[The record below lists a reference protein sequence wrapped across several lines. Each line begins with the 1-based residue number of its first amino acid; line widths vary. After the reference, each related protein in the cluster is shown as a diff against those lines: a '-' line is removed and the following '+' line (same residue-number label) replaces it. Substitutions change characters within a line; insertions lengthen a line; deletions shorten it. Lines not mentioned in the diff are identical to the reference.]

1 MKTFKKVFI
10 GLGLCLLVY
19 LSFSVGNATGK
30 RTAIAN
36 ENGIP
41 LAKINKIE
49 NLIDQYYLFD
59 IDKNKQQEGAV
70 EGYVK
75 ALGDPYSEFLTK
87 EEMDSLNQQTEGEYA
102 GVGIVVTPSETGA
115 ITVVSAIKGSP
126 AFEKGI
132 KKDDIILKINGKD
145 YNASQMNDAVKV
157 MKGKPNTD
165 VKLTIARMENKTSKI
180 FDVNITRRMIS
191 LTTVNSKK
199 IGDIGY
205 INITQFD
212 RKTDK
217 EFIEQYE
224 NLKKQNVKSIV
235 LDLRNNPGGLLDST
249 VKIADYLLPQGV
261 IVKTVDKNKKEDV
274 QKSDSSEQNLPMVVL
289 VNGSSASAS
298 EILTGAL
305 KDYKKATIVGEKT
318 FGKGIVQTII
328 PMDKGEGLKLTI
340 SEYFSPN
347 GNKIHKQGV
356 KPDVEIKLDEKAK
369 GIGVEFMKEDN
380 QLQKTL
386 EILNKKALEI
396 LNKK

>member
-1 MKTFKKVFI
+1 MKTLKKVFI

-30 RTAIAN
+30 RTVIAN

-191 LTTVNSKK
+191 LTTVNSQK

-369 GIGVEFMKEDN
+369 GIGVEFMNEDN
-380 QLQKTL
+380 QLQ
-386 EILNKKALEI
+386 KALEI

>member
-1 MKTFKKVFI
+1 MKTLKKVFI

-191 LTTVNSKK
+191 LTTVNSQK

-305 KDYKKATIVGEKT
+305 KDYKKATVVGEKT

-380 QLQKTL
+380 QLQK
-386 EILNKKALEI
+386 ALEI

>member
-30 RTAIAN
+30 RTAITN

-191 LTTVNSKK
+191 LTTVNSQK

-274 QKSDSSEQNLPMVVL
+274 QKSDASEQNLPMVVL

-328 PMDKGEGLKLTI
+328 PMEKGEGLKLTI

-380 QLQKTL
+380 QLQK
-386 EILNKKALEI
+386 ALEI

>member
-165 VKLTIARMENKTSKI
+165 VKLTIGRMENKTSKI

-199 IGDIGY
+199 IGYVGY

-224 NLKKQNVKSIV
+224 DLKKQNVKSIV

-261 IVKTVDKNKKEDV
+261 IVKTVDKNKKEDI
-274 QKSDSSEQNLPMVVL
+274 QKSDASEQNLPMVVL

-328 PMDKGEGLKLTI
+328 PMEKGEGLKLTI

-380 QLQKTL
+380 QLQK
-386 EILNKKALEI
+386 ALEI

>member
-1 MKTFKKVFI
+1 MKTLKKVFI

-36 ENGIP
+36 KNGIP

-191 LTTVNSKK
+191 LTTVNSQK

-328 PMDKGEGLKLTI
+328 PMEKGEGLKLTI

-380 QLQKTL
+380 QLQK
-386 EILNKKALEI
+386 ALEI

>member
-191 LTTVNSKK
+191 LTTVNSQK

-235 LDLRNNPGGLLDST
+235 MDLRNNPGGLLDST

-274 QKSDSSEQNLPMVVL
+274 QKSDASEQNLPMVVL

-380 QLQKTL
+380 QLQK
-386 EILNKKALEI
+386 ALEI

>member
-191 LTTVNSKK
+191 LTTVNSQK

-328 PMDKGEGLKLTI
+328 PMEKGEGLKLTI

-380 QLQKTL
+380 QLQKDL
-386 EILNKKALEI
+386 EILNKK
-396 LNKK
+396 

>member
-191 LTTVNSKK
+191 LTTVNSQK

-261 IVKTVDKNKKEDV
+261 IVKTVDKNKKEDI

-328 PMDKGEGLKLTI
+328 PMEKGEGLKLTI

-369 GIGVEFMKEDN
+369 GIGVEFMNEDN
-380 QLQKTL
+380 QLQ
-386 EILNKKALEI
+386 KALEI

>member
-30 RTAIAN
+30 RTSIAN

-191 LTTVNSKK
+191 LTTVNSQK

-274 QKSDSSEQNLPMVVL
+274 QKSDASEQNLPMVVL

-369 GIGVEFMKEDN
+369 GIGVEFMNEDN
-380 QLQKTL
+380 QLQ
-386 EILNKKALEI
+386 KALEI

>member
-1 MKTFKKVFI
+1 MKTLKKVFI

-19 LSFSVGNATGK
+19 LSFSVWNATGK

-191 LTTVNSKK
+191 LTTVNSQK

-249 VKIADYLLPQGV
+249 VKIADYLLPKGV
-261 IVKTVDKNKKEDV
+261 IVKTVDKNKKEDI
-274 QKSDSSEQNLPMVVL
+274 QKSDASEQNLPMVVL

-328 PMDKGEGLKLTI
+328 PMEKGEGLKLTI
-340 SEYFSPN
+340 SEYFSPK
-347 GNKIHKQGV
+347 GNKIHKQGIT
-356 KPDVEIKLDEKAK
+356 PDVVIKLNEKAK
-369 GIGVEFMKEDN
+369 GIGVEYMKEDN
-380 QLQKTL
+380 QLQK
-386 EILNKKALEI
+386 ALEI

>member
-191 LTTVNSKK
+191 LTTVNSQK

-212 RKTDK
+212 RKTDN

-369 GIGVEFMKEDN
+369 GIGVEFMNEDN
-380 QLQKTL
+380 QLQ
-386 EILNKKALEI
+386 KALEI

>member
-1 MKTFKKVFI
+1 MKTLKKVFI

-30 RTAIAN
+30 RSAIAN

-191 LTTVNSKK
+191 LTTVNSQK

-328 PMDKGEGLKLTI
+328 PMEKGEGLKLTI

-380 QLQKTL
+380 QLQK
-386 EILNKKALEI
+386 ALEI

>member
-1 MKTFKKVFI
+1 MKTFKKVFV

-30 RTAIAN
+30 KTAIAN

-191 LTTVNSKK
+191 LTTVNSQK

-369 GIGVEFMKEDN
+369 GIGVEFMNEDN
-380 QLQKTL
+380 QLQ
-386 EILNKKALEI
+386 KALEI

>member
-191 LTTVNSKK
+191 LTTVNSQK

-217 EFIEQYE
+217 EFLEQYE

-261 IVKTVDKNKKEDV
+261 IVKTVDKNKKEDI
-274 QKSDSSEQNLPMVVL
+274 QKSDASEQNLPMVVL

-369 GIGVEFMKEDN
+369 GIGVEFMNEDN
-380 QLQKTL
+380 QLQ
-386 EILNKKALEI
+386 KALEI

>member
-1 MKTFKKVFI
+1 MKTLKKVFI

-30 RTAIAN
+30 RTVIAN

-191 LTTVNSKK
+191 LTTVNSQK
-199 IGDIGY
+199 IGDVGY

-249 VKIADYLLPQGV
+249 VKIADFLLPKGV
-261 IVKTVDKNKKEDV
+261 IVKTVDKNKKEDI
-274 QKSDSSEQNLPMVVL
+274 QKSDASEQNLPMVVL

-328 PMDKGEGLKLTI
+328 PMEKGEGLKLTI

-380 QLQKTL
+380 QLQK
-386 EILNKKALEI
+386 ALEI

>member
-165 VKLTIARMENKTSKI
+165 VKLTIARIENKTSKI

-191 LTTVNSKK
+191 LTTVNSQK

-261 IVKTVDKNKKEDV
+261 IVKTVDKNKKEDI
-274 QKSDSSEQNLPMVVL
+274 QKSDASEQNLPMVVL

-380 QLQKTL
+380 QLQK
-386 EILNKKALEI
+386 ALEI

>member
-191 LTTVNSKK
+191 LTTVNSQK

-274 QKSDSSEQNLPMVVL
+274 QKSDASEQNLPMVVL

-298 EILTGAL
+298 EILAGAL

-380 QLQKTL
+380 QLQK
-386 EILNKKALEI
+386 ALEI

>member
-328 PMDKGEGLKLTI
+328 PMEKGEGLKLTI

-380 QLQKTL
+380 QLQK
-386 EILNKKALEI
+386 ALEI

>member
-191 LTTVNSKK
+191 LTTVNSQK

-369 GIGVEFMKEDN
+369 GIGVEFMNEDN
-380 QLQKTL
+380 QLQ
-386 EILNKKALEI
+386 KALEI

>member
-75 ALGDPYSEFLTK
+75 ALGDPYSKFLTK

-191 LTTVNSKK
+191 LTTVNSQK

-328 PMDKGEGLKLTI
+328 PMEKGEGLKLTI

-380 QLQKTL
+380 QLQK
-386 EILNKKALEI
+386 ALEI

>member
-380 QLQKTL
+380 QLQK
-386 EILNKKALEI
+386 ALEI

>member
-1 MKTFKKVFI
+1 MRALKKVFI
-10 GLGLCLLVY
+10 GLGLCLVVY

-30 RTAIAN
+30 RTAISN

-41 LAKINKIE
+41 LAKINQIE
-49 NLIDQYYLFD
+49 NLIDKYYLFN
-59 IDKNKQQEGAV
+59 IDKTKQQEGAV

-87 EEMDSLNQQTEGEYA
+87 EEMESLNQQTEGEYA
-102 GVGIVVTPSETGA
+102 GVGIVVTPSEAGA

-126 AFEKGI
+126 AFEKGL
-132 KKDDIILKINGKD
+132 KKDDVILKINGKD

-157 MKGKPNTD
+157 MKGQPNTD
-165 VKLTIARMENKTSKI
+165 VVLTIARMENKTHKI
-180 FDVNITRRMIS
+180 FDVKITRRMIS
-191 LTTVNSKK
+191 LTTVDSKK

-217 EFIEQYE
+217 EFIEHYE
-224 NLKKQNVKSIV
+224 KLKKQNVKSII

-249 VKIADYLLPQGV
+249 VKIADYLLPQGI
-261 IVKTVDKNKKEDV
+261 IVKTVDKNKHEEV
-274 QKSDSSEQNLPMVVL
+274 EKSDASQQNLPMVVL

-305 KDYKKATIVGEKT
+305 KDYKKATVVGEKT

-328 PMDKGEGLKLTI
+328 PMEKGEGLKLTI
-340 SEYFSPN
+340 SEYFSPK
-347 GNKIHKQGV
+347 GNKIHKQGI
-356 KPDVEIKLDEKAK
+356 KPDVEVKLNDKAK
-369 GIGVEFMKEDN
+369 GLGVEFMNEDN
-380 QLQKTL
+380 QLQKAI
-386 EILNKKALEI
+386 EILNKK
-396 LNKK
+396 

>member
-30 RTAIAN
+30 RTAITN

-191 LTTVNSKK
+191 LTTVNSQK

-328 PMDKGEGLKLTI
+328 PMEKGEGLKLTI

-380 QLQKTL
+380 QLQK
-386 EILNKKALEI
+386 ALEI

>member
-1 MKTFKKVFI
+1 MKTLKKVFI

-191 LTTVNSKK
+191 LTTVNSQK

-274 QKSDSSEQNLPMVVL
+274 QKSDSSEQNLAMVVL

-369 GIGVEFMKEDN
+369 GIGVEFMNEDN
-380 QLQKTL
+380 QLQ
-386 EILNKKALEI
+386 KALEI

>member
-1 MKTFKKVFI
+1 MKTFKKVFV

-191 LTTVNSKK
+191 LTTVNSQK

-328 PMDKGEGLKLTI
+328 PMEKGEGLKLTI

-380 QLQKTL
+380 QLQK
-386 EILNKKALEI
+386 ALEI

>member
-30 RTAIAN
+30 RSAIAN

-191 LTTVNSKK
+191 LTTVNSQK

-274 QKSDSSEQNLPMVVL
+274 QKSDASEQNLPMVVL

-380 QLQKTL
+380 QLQK
-386 EILNKKALEI
+386 ALEI

>member
-1 MKTFKKVFI
+1 MKTLKKVFI

-191 LTTVNSKK
+191 LTTVNSQK

-261 IVKTVDKNKKEDV
+261 IVKTVDKNKKEDI
-274 QKSDSSEQNLPMVVL
+274 QKSDASEQNLPMAVL

-369 GIGVEFMKEDN
+369 GIGVEFMNEDN
-380 QLQKTL
+380 QLQ
-386 EILNKKALEI
+386 KALEI

>member
-191 LTTVNSKK
+191 LTTVNSQK

-274 QKSDSSEQNLPMVVL
+274 QKSDSSEENLPMVVL

-369 GIGVEFMKEDN
+369 GIGVEFMNEDN
-380 QLQKTL
+380 QLQ
-386 EILNKKALEI
+386 KALEI

>member
-75 ALGDPYSEFLTK
+75 SLGDPYSEFLTK

-191 LTTVNSKK
+191 LTTVNSQK

-261 IVKTVDKNKKEDV
+261 IVKTVDKNKKEDI

-369 GIGVEFMKEDN
+369 GIGVEFMNEDN
-380 QLQKTL
+380 QLQ
-386 EILNKKALEI
+386 KALEI

>member
-30 RTAIAN
+30 RTAITN

-191 LTTVNSKK
+191 LTTVNSQK

-217 EFIEQYE
+217 EFIERYE

-356 KPDVEIKLDEKAK
+356 KPDLEIKLDEKAK
-369 GIGVEFMKEDN
+369 GIGVEFMNEDN
-380 QLQKTL
+380 QLQ
-386 EILNKKALEI
+386 KALEI

>member
-30 RTAIAN
+30 RTAITN

-115 ITVVSAIKGSP
+115 ITVVSSIKGSP

-191 LTTVNSKK
+191 LTTVNSQK

-261 IVKTVDKNKKEDV
+261 IVKTVDKNKKEDI
-274 QKSDSSEQNLPMVVL
+274 QKSDASEQNLPMVVL

-356 KPDVEIKLDEKAK
+356 TPDVVIKLDEKAK

-380 QLQKTL
+380 QLQK
-386 EILNKKALEI
+386 ALEI

>member
-1 MKTFKKVFI
+1 MKTLKKVFI

-191 LTTVNSKK
+191 LTTVNSQK

-217 EFIEQYE
+217 EFIKQYE

-274 QKSDSSEQNLPMVVL
+274 QKSDSSEQNLAMVVL

-328 PMDKGEGLKLTI
+328 PMEKGEGLKLTI

-369 GIGVEFMKEDN
+369 GIGVDFMNEDN
-380 QLQKTL
+380 QLQ
-386 EILNKKALEI
+386 KALEI

>member
-191 LTTVNSKK
+191 LTTVNSQK

-328 PMDKGEGLKLTI
+328 PMEKGEGLKLTI

-369 GIGVEFMKEDN
+369 GIGVEFMNEDN
-380 QLQKTL
+380 QLQ
-386 EILNKKALEI
+386 KALEI

>member
-30 RTAIAN
+30 RTAITN

-191 LTTVNSKK
+191 LTTVNSQK

-274 QKSDSSEQNLPMVVL
+274 QKSDASEQNLPMVVL

-369 GIGVEFMKEDN
+369 GTLWGLPAH
-380 QLQKTL
+380 QRLQTSDFAAPGYFGL
-386 EILNKKALEI
+386 VVD
-396 LNKK
+396 

>member
-191 LTTVNSKK
+191 LTTVNSQK

-356 KPDVEIKLDEKAK
+356 EPDVEIKLDEKAK

-380 QLQKTL
+380 QLQK
-386 EILNKKALEI
+386 ALEI

>member
-191 LTTVNSKK
+191 LTTVNSQK

-224 NLKKQNVKSIV
+224 NLKKKNVKSIV

-328 PMDKGEGLKLTI
+328 PMEKGEGLKLTI

-380 QLQKTL
+380 QLQK
-386 EILNKKALEI
+386 ALEI

>member
-30 RTAIAN
+30 RTAITN

-191 LTTVNSKK
+191 LTTVNSQK

-274 QKSDSSEQNLPMVVL
+274 QKSDASEQNLPMVVL

-380 QLQKTL
+380 QLQK
-386 EILNKKALEI
+386 ALEI